1 MTNYSQN
8 SEQEVIL
15 SYFAKKGPGHLLD
28 IGANDGQTFSNSR
41 ALLEHFDWSG
51 LLVEPSPTAFKKL
64 NTLYGNNN
72 LVECLNVAIG
82 TIKGKIDFYDMGD
95 HVGRGDTSLLAT
107 TAKDEMNRWRGT
119 QFTKTR
125 CKCVTYSE
133 IEDVYEFITI
143 DAEGVDI
150 DILKQINLRHTQML
164 CIEWNN
170 KIADL
175 AVIRSIVPVE
185 MKEIYRSLENVIF
198 AR

>member
-1 MTNYSQN
+1 MINYSQN

-41 ALLEHFDWSG
+41 ALLEYFDWSG
-51 LLVEPSPTAFKKL
+51 LLVEPSQTAFKKL

-72 LVECLNVAIG
+72 LVECINVAIG

-95 HVGRGDTSLLAT
+95 HVGKGDTSLLAT
-107 TAKDEMNRWRGT
+107 TAKDEMNRWIGT
-119 QFTKTR
+119 PFTKTR
-125 CKCVTYSE
+125 CECVTYAD
-133 IEDVYEFITI
+133 IDDVYEFITI

-150 DILKQINLRHTQML
+150 DIVKQINLKHTQML

-185 MKEIYRSLENVIF
+185 MKEIYRSLENVIY
-198 AR
+198 AK